1 MRKMGQKGLWPE
13 GSNFP
18 SPLSKRKLGEGG
30 RLRGGMFLLSLELC
44 HAPI

>member
-18 SPLSKRKLGEGG
+18 SPLSKRKLGEGWEV
-30 RLRGGMFLLSLELC
+30 GGGVFLLPLELC